1 MPEAGSRPEAHGGS
15 DRFPDA
21 RVVVTGAAGGIGRAT
36 VLAFAA
42 EGAGVVAVGRNAGGL
57 EPVRQGGGP
66 LIHTLGADLRDAEQA
81 PLVISRS
88 LELLGGLDVLVN
100 CAGCAFQEE
109 VLSANLR
116 TWQEVMAVNLTAP
129 FLLSQAAARHMVGHG
144 GGVIVNVASI
154 DGIVADVPYVHYSV
168 SKAGLMMMTKAF
180 AYELGSVGVRC
191 NAIAPGVTLTPMTTD
206 AFAETGEAEAAY
218 AANIRRIP
226 LGRAAL
232 PEEQA
237 QVILFLASAD
247 SSFVNGETIV
257 VDGGQLAGYRYAS
270 SSALPQGE
278 RVGGLVRRC
287 LPRDDLDSASWT

>member
-1 MPEAGSRPEAHGGS
+1 MEVGRPMSETYSRPETHGRP
-15 DRFPDA
+15 DRFSGA
-21 RVVVTGAAGGIGRAT
+21 RVVVTGASGGIGRAT
-36 VLAFAA
+36 ALAFAA
-42 EGAGVVAVGRNAGGL
+42 EGAGVVAVGRDALRLESVREAGA
-57 EPVRQGGGP
+57 P
-66 LIHTLGADLRDAEQA
+66 LIHTLSADLRHAEQA
-81 PLVISRS
+81 PSVISQS

-100 CAGCAFQEE
+100 CAGCAHQEA
-109 VLSANLR
+109 VLSATLR
-116 TWQEVMAVNLTAP
+116 TWQEVMSVNLTSP
-129 FLLSQAAARHMVGHG
+129 FLLSQAAARHMIAHE

-180 AYELGSVGVRC
+180 AYELGSLGVRC
-191 NAIAPGVTLTPMTTD
+191 NAVAPGVTLTPMTTD

-218 AANIRRIP
+218 AANVARIP

-237 QVILFLASAD
+237 QVILFLASQD

-270 SSALPQGE
+270 SSASPQ
-278 RVGGLVRRC
+278 
-287 LPRDDLDSASWT
+287 